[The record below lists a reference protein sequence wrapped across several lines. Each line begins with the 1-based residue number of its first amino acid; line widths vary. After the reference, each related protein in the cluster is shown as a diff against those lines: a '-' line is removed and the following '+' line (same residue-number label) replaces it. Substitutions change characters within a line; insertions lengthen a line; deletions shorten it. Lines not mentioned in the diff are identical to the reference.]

1 MVFGGYA
8 TFNAVQVDRSI
19 DRSSTIIADL
29 TSRLSVID
37 DTTAQNLIEVGKSL
51 SGAVSDEDSYE
62 IKLSSVSNTFDAFDT
77 YDLEV
82 DWSFS
87 SESGNKLKKSELGD
101 YEIPFIPEG
110 ESVILVTVEVDY
122 ATLMFQDLF
131 GLISLEQT
139 STRRPR
145 FVPLVVHE

>member
-1 MVFGGYA
+1 MSLRWVF
-8 TFNAVQVDRSI
+8 
-19 DRSSTIIADL
+19 L
-29 TSRLSVID
+29 
-37 DTTAQNLIEVGKSL
+37 KS
-51 SGAVSDEDSYE
+51 G
-62 IKLSSVSNTFDAFDT
+62 
-77 YDLEV
+77 
-82 DWSFS
+82 
-87 SESGNKLKKSELGD
+87 KLKKSELGD

-110 ESVILVTVEVDY
+110 ESAILVTVEVDY